1 LLPIVADS
9 YLIDDLTGQGAEMTE
24 IDPQVPWTHEQ
35 WARVNQVVQ
44 EEASRARVAA
54 SFLPLFGPLPSSTDF
69 VRREALVYNASG
81 AGEITLADT
90 DTAKLPTLQIK
101 VHVRGAQMSDPELAS
116 VLAMFRR
123 AANLIARVEDALVF
137 NGQPGPG
144 MPPDGAPQDVGQVLG
159 GDESRGL
166 LASDEELHDD
176 PDLPRNTV
184 EADGGDL
191 VRAVSKSIGDLE
203 NNGHFGPFAVVLGQ
217 DLFVAAQTPE
227 ANSMVLPQDRI
238 VPLLGGGS
246 LLRSTT
252 LPSNK
257 GVVVALGGAPVELVV
272 ATDLNVAFLQITT
285 DPTFVLRAFEKVAL
299 RIKEPDAIVALVPPA
314 DAAGEAEA
322 QAKPSRRRRGRP

>member
-238 VPLLGGGS
+238 VPL
-246 LLRSTT
+246 
-252 LPSNK
+252 
-257 GVVVALGGAPVELVV
+257 GGAPVELVV

-314 DAAGEAEA
+314 EAGGAAGEAEA

>member
-1 LLPIVADS
+1 
-9 YLIDDLTGQGAEMTE
+9 MTE

-54 SFLPLFGPLPSSTDF
+54 SFLPLYGPLPSSTDF
-69 VRREALVYNASG
+69 VRREALAYNVKE
-81 AGEITLADT
+81 AGEITLVDT

-101 VHVRGAQMSDPELAS
+101 VHVRGAQMSDPELTS

-123 AANLIARVEDALVF
+123 AANLIARMEDALVF
-137 NGQPGPG
+137 NGQSGPDA
-144 MPPDGAPQDVGQVLG
+144 PPEGAVPDVGQILG
-159 GDESRGL
+159 GEKSRGL
-166 LASDEELHDD
+166 LASDEELDD
-176 PDLPRNTV
+176 DEDLPRNTV
-184 EADGGDL
+184 EADGQDL

-203 NNGHFGPFAVVLGQ
+203 DNGHFGPFAVVLGQ

-227 ANSMVLPQDRI
+227 PNSMVLPQDRI

-299 RIKEPDAIVALVPPA
+299 RIKELDAIVALVPPA
-314 DAAGEAEA
+314 DSGGTAAGEAQA
-322 QAKPSRRRRGRP
+322 QARPSRRRRGRS